1 MAYKVSSCIAPLLE
15 KAALALT
22 LSVCGRVGIGP
33 CKEPLHSWADS
44 WALAGG
50 SVRWLRSPEAP
61 HSDED
66 TEGDLLAGVPSFLGL
81 CPPGAM
87 LTNPSGES
95 GLVRSQPPGP
105 PLILSGPC
113 SAEGATPS
121 SAGSSTSGAPPKQ
134 SGLERP
140 GCLASKANGVGP
152 KTAARIILELRD
164 KMMKETPS
172 DVLAGK
178 SSSPIPSA
186 PSAPA
191 GGWVLGFEPARPP
204 FSAPTLLLP
213 TLLLLPPCD
222 VSPHSPACSDP
233 HPALLPF
240 LDPLSALPG
249 GARTHPSCT
258 FRGPGATRGL
268 QCLFSTR

>member
-140 GCLASKANGVGP
+140 GCLAS
-152 KTAARIILELRD
+152 
-164 KMMKETPS
+164 
-172 DVLAGK
+172 
-178 SSSPIPSA
+178 PIPSA